1 MGIPAYFS
9 HIIKNHSDLLNKKI
23 NNIDHLLLDS
33 NSIIYDNI
41 NNDDNIII
49 KNVCKKLE
57 YYIKFIKP
65 TKSVYIAF
73 DGIAPLAKLK
83 QQRERRYKNCFIKS
97 LLKQSGWNTASI
109 TPGTTFM
116 KKLSREIIKYFEQ
129 INNINIII
137 STSES
142 RGEGEH
148 KLCEYIRTNK
158 SIKGSNILIYGLD
171 ADLIMLALTHI
182 NYCKNIYL
190 YRETPE
196 FIKQIN
202 SHLDDMETYYLN
214 IGKFKEKI
222 LRLMNNNYTAKTY
235 QKNRLYDYIFLC
247 FLLGND
253 FLPHFPALNLRT
265 NGMNNILLA
274 YNETIKST
282 NKSIIYR
289 NEIQWHIFKKF
300 LLYLVKYENTF
311 ICKEYKKKENKVIKI
326 RTKDKEYNLNLIP
339 QLLRE
344 TEMII
349 DPFNNNWTK
358 RYYQEL
364 FYIEYNKTNISII
377 SNNYLEGLEW
387 TWKYYTIGCQNWR
400 WKYNYNYPP
409 LLEDLYDYIPNKS
422 TLLIQKNDKNITAL
436 VQLAYVLP
444 KEYINLIPKKY
455 HRILKQQNFY
465 DIISFDWSFCKYFWE
480 SNINLIEIDIDNL
493 EQLMKE

>member
-9 HIIKNHSDLLNKKI
+9 HIIKNHSDLLNKKT

-41 NNDDNIII
+41 DENDDIII

-65 TKSVYIAF
+65 KKSVYIAF

-83 QQRERRYKNCFIKS
+83 QQRERRYKNCFTKS
-97 LLKQSGWNTASI
+97 LLKQSGWNTACI
-109 TPGTTFM
+109 TPGTKFM
-116 KKLSREIIKYFEQ
+116 EKLSREIKKYFKQ
-129 INNINIII
+129 INYINIIV

-148 KLCEYIRTNK
+148 KLCEYIRTNT
-158 SIKGSNILIYGLD
+158 SIKGSNVLIYGLD
-171 ADLIMLALTHI
+171 ADLIMLALTHV
-182 NYCKNIYL
+182 NYCKNMYL

-202 SHLDDMETYYLN
+202 NHLDTAETYYLN
-214 IGKFKEKI
+214 IRQFKEKI
-222 LRLMNNNYTAKTY
+222 LKLMNNNYTAKTY

-274 YNETIKST
+274 YNATIKST
-282 NKSIIYR
+282 NKSIIY
-289 NEIQWHIFKKF
+289 NNQIQWHIFKKF
-300 LLYLVKYENTF
+300 ILYLVKHENAF
-311 ICKEYKKKENKVIKI
+311 ICKEYKKKENKLIKT
-326 RTKDKEYNLNLIP
+326 RKEDKEYNLNLIP
-339 QLLRE
+339 QQLRE
-344 TEMII
+344 KELII
-349 DPFNNNWTK
+349 DPFNNHWTK

-364 FYIEYNKTNISII
+364 FYIEYNKTNISTI
-377 SNNYLEGLEW
+377 STNYLEGLEW
-387 TWKYYTIGCQNWR
+387 TWKYYTIGCQDWR

-422 TLLIQKNDKNITAL
+422 TSFIEKNDKNISAL

-444 KEYINLIPKKY
+444 KEYIDLIPKKY
-455 HRILKQQNFY
+455 HKSLEKLDIY

-480 SNINLIEIDIDNL
+480 SNINLIEIDIGIL
-493 EQLMKE
+493 EQLMK